1 MSIPLDRETQERLSL
16 FGIQSRNLS
25 VLTVILKT
33 HISSSEPLTSS
44 AIHDA
49 IKKESVG
56 SDLTKAWIHR
66 VLKSLVEMKLVR
78 VENEQAYRKQYT
90 TDLETITNGL
100 EFLKGISIED
110 IKKEQVIIEEK
121 QELIERCDC
130 SAIAE
135 TLVGSITGQKI
146 QLSSRFIRGLDEFYR
161 VSDNSIFMAAQEK
174 DIIRNS
180 LLWLSP
186 FVTRAIDRIQ
196 KMVSAVENGTEIR
209 YLIARNIFEQGDL
222 IGEAVGVRRLQE
234 SLGVLTSIYGEGKID
249 VRIYDGPTNAYNF
262 TSLNEDR
269 IAFILTQ
276 EPLTAIYFTKE
287 FNPDLIL
294 NSIASFDEL
303 WDAAPSFLGM
313 ILSYMKDG
321 KFEDPKVLSKMFP
334 GLTQG
339 RENESAT

>member
-1 MSIPLDRETQERLSL
+1 MSISLDREALDRLSL
-16 FGIQSRNLS
+16 LGLQSRALS
-25 VLTVILKT
+25 VLTIILKSQ
-33 HISSSEPLTSS
+33 IASSEPLTSS

-49 IKKESVG
+49 IKKEGTG

-66 VLKSLVEMKLVR
+66 VLKSLVEMRLIR
-78 VENEQAYRKQYT
+78 IEDEQAYRKRYT
-90 TDLETITNGL
+90 TDLETITNGF
-100 EFLKGISIED
+100 EFLKAKSIED
-110 IKKEQVIIEEK
+110 IKKEQAQMEEK
-121 QELIERCDC
+121 QEVITSCDC
-130 SAIAE
+130 STIAE
-135 TLVGSITGQKI
+135 TLVGGITGQKI

-161 VSDNSIFMAAQEK
+161 VSDNSIFAVAQDK

-186 FVTRAIDRIQ
+186 FVTRASDRIQ
-196 KMVSAVENGTEIR
+196 KMVSAIENGTEIR
-209 YLIARNIFEQGDL
+209 YLVARNIFEQGNL
-222 IGEAVGVRRLQE
+222 IGEAVGVKKLQE
-234 SLGVLTSIYGEGKID
+234 SLGVLTSIYREGKID
-249 VRIYDGPTNAYNF
+249 VRIYDGPKNAYNF

-294 NSIASFDEL
+294 NSIESFDKL
-303 WDAAPSFLGM
+303 WAAAPSFLGM

-321 KFEDPKVLSKMFP
+321 KFKDPKVLSSIFP

-339 RENESAT
+339 KENESKA